1 MSLDLAGAATLEI
14 GRLPQ
19 PVLTEYELG
28 RLLFDLY
35 DKKQVEGLKI
45 GRLKKS
51 VPDIGDFGSLLRT
64 LLNRG
69 ILRKRRDFRGSV
81 QYFGEDPVHARRHFV
96 LGGSVC
102 LSFTS
107 ECDGLSWADQS
118 NSHHH
123 FL

>member
-51 VPDIGDFGSLLRT
+51 VPDTGDFGSLLRT

-81 QYFGEDPVHARRHFV
+81 YNI
-96 LGGSVC
+96 C
-102 LSFTS
+102 LLYTS
-107 ECDGLSWADQS
+107 PSPRDGLLSRMPSSA
-118 NSHHH
+118 
-123 FL
+123 

>member
-35 DKKQVEGLKI
+35 DKKQVEGQKI

-51 VPDIGDFGSLLRT
+51 VPDTGDFGSLLRT

-69 ILRKRRDFRGSV
+69 ILRKRRDFRGVCTIFWGRHSSR
-81 QYFGEDPVHARRHFV
+81 QKTFCARWIRLPIFHI
-96 LGGSVC
+96 
-102 LSFTS
+102 
-107 ECDGLSWADQS
+107 
-118 NSHHH
+118 
-123 FL
+123 

>member
-69 ILRKRRDFRGSV
+69 ILRKRRDFRGNV
-81 QYFGEDPVHARRHFV
+81 YNI
-96 LGGSVC
+96 LGKTQ
-102 LSFTS
+102 FTP
-107 ECDGLSWADQS
+107 
-118 NSHHH
+118 
-123 FL
+123 

>member
-45 GRLKKS
+45 GRLKNLFRILVISDRYS
-51 VPDIGDFGSLLRT
+51 VR
-64 LLNRG
+64 
-69 ILRKRRDFRGSV
+69 
-81 QYFGEDPVHARRHFV
+81 
-96 LGGSVC
+96 C
-102 LSFTS
+102 
-107 ECDGLSWADQS
+107 
-118 NSHHH
+118 
-123 FL
+123 